1 MSVSYLPFYSGQ
13 TSLACMYTLTVR
25 HLNHITIQFIVEQ
38 GFLII
43 VNENNLTCNEMDP
56 VRVVL
61 VVSCMPAL

>member
-1 MSVSYLPFYSGQ
+1 
-13 TSLACMYTLTVR
+13 MYTLTVR

-61 VVSCMPAL
+61 VVSCMAAL